1 MNSLLQ
7 CLFYIPELR
16 EYFVKEKESG
26 NFDEEDKSVCY
37 ALSEEMYSMKNGKS
51 KFIRPEK
58 FKKVMGSKNIL
69 FSEKKA
75 ADAKD
80 LFFHII
86 DCLLT
91 EINSDNTTNLDE
103 DEPEKDISELDEN
116 DLFKEHE
123 KDIDRNIINKL
134 FLGYYETLYYCPKDN
149 TNITYS
155 FQTESF
161 ILFELEKIKKCTG
174 EKDISIE
181 LCFNYYSR
189 IHKNSSFFCNKCSK
203 IEENISKDRIYRPPE
218 ILVIILDRGHGK
230 TFVGKVIYDKYLDL
244 KNIIYE
250 KDYDYYSLYKLI
262 CISSHFGE
270 SSSSGHYIATSLTNN
285 DDTYYCFNDKKVEI
299 INEK

>member
-1 MNSLLQ
+1 
-7 CLFYIPELR
+7 
-16 EYFVKEKESG
+16 
-26 NFDEEDKSVCY
+26 
-37 ALSEEMYSMKNGKS
+37 
-51 KFIRPEK
+51 
-58 FKKVMGSKNIL
+58 MGDKNIL

-91 EINSDNTTNLDE
+91 ELNSDNTTNLDE
-103 DEPEKDISELDEN
+103 HEPEKDISKLDEN

-230 TFVGKVIYDKYLDL
+230 TFVGKVLYDKYLDL

-250 KDYDYYSLYKLI
+250 KDYDYNTLYQLI

-270 SSSSGHYIATSLTNN
+270 SSSNGHYTATCLTGNDNN
-285 DDTYYCFNDKKVEI
+285 YFCFNDKKVEKI
-299 INEK
+299 DEKELLEDEEPYILFYKRINDKK